1 MIHLW
6 DSLYRLRNVS
16 LEKLGMLEINF
27 EKYIPMFK
35 ERLQSKAVKN
45 ARLSGTPLEPKLP
58 SENGPP

>member
-1 MIHLW
+1 
-6 DSLYRLRNVS
+6 
-16 LEKLGMLEINF
+16 MLEINF